1 MPQVNINTILARY
14 QSGFGYVAGNVASV
28 VANRLWAK
36 LVNMPLYAERL
47 DGGTSDESIDLFP
60 VTDIHFAE
68 VEFKNS
74 KSGNKYNFGTDI
86 VSYGIGKKF
95 LAPPLML
102 SFNRDKNVCITPI
115 DKSEIEVIENFG
127 LKSYNIK
134 VQGLVVDMDNHQYPG
149 DLLRK
154 ISEMFAEWGTYE
166 VTSTIFNDMDICE
179 MFIKGGLDVSFVE
192 GYADTVKFSFDA
204 ISTAVA
210 AFNRI
215 KEG

>member
-36 LVNMPLYAERL
+36 FVNMPLYAERL
-47 DGGTSDESIDLFP
+47 DGGTSNESIDLFP

-68 VEFKNS
+68 AEFKNS

-102 SFNRDKNVCITPI
+102 SFTRDKNVCRTPI
-115 DKSEIEVIENFG
+115 DKSEIEVIEHFG
-127 LKSYNIK
+127 LKPWSIK
-134 VQGLVVDMDNHQYPG
+134 IQGIIVDIDNHQYPG
-149 DLLRK
+149 DLLHV
-154 ISEMFAEWGTYE
+154 INNMFLEWGTFA
-166 VTSTIFNDMDICE
+166 VTGSIFNDLDICE
-179 MFIKGGLDVSFVE
+179 VFFDSGFEVSFVE
-192 GYADTVKFSFDA
+192 GYADTVKFSVNA
-204 ISTAVA
+204 ISTTPIEISKV
-210 AFNRI
+210 NLN
-215 KEG
+215 